1 MIHKIYTVYDHK
13 AEAYLKPFY
22 ARTRGEAIRMFSESS
37 NTVDHPFNK
46 YPEDFTLF
54 ECGEWD
60 DENCMFNLHSSAHP
74 CGKAIEYQIRVLDGE
89 LSNGPISNETSVQ
102 PGSQG

>member
-13 AEAYLKPFY
+13 AECYMKPFY
-22 ARTRGEAIRMFSESS
+22 MRSRGEALRSFADTV
-37 NTVDHPFNK
+37 NTPDHPFNK

-60 DENCMFNLHSSAHP
+60 DEICKFELMITHTP
-74 CGKAIEYQIRVLDGE
+74 CGKAIEYLRTYDGE
-89 LSNGPISNETSVQ
+89 ISNGPISNETPIQ
-102 PGSQG
+102 PGTSG